1 MNENVRLVEEL
12 VLSQDDQPGTHRTV
26 RQISRETEIPRSM
39 MSDVIHKDLKLKCFK
54 KRRAQE
60 LTDTNKLSRL
70 VCAKQLLKRYPEHA
84 VNFIWFS
91 DEKVFTV
98 APPINLQNDR
108 VYAASGVKKKRLND
122 FSKAV
127 RRSHD
132 Q

>member
-1 MNENVRLVEEL
+1 
-12 VLSQDDQPGTHRTV
+12 
-26 RQISRETEIPRSM
+26 

-60 LTDTNKLSRL
+60 LTVANKLSRL

-108 VYAASGVKKKRLND
+108 VYASRRNSCLLND